1 MFTAFLRAAVALAMR
16 RDVRRLLV
24 VADRALP
31 DGTFAR
37 RADARRK
44 LMHAVTTDAR
54 REQLAEQEV
63 PSVLIP
69 PFALARS
76 DRVKLALVAALA
88 DHLVAPGDLV
98 LALASPVP
106 GARPDA
112 MMLLR
117 VGATG
122 EEEALSRAL
131 RRPAGAPEVIE
142 AVLDLALTVGSE
154 GWEGHPVGTLLVVGE
169 SALVM
174 ERSRQLALNP
184 FQGYPERERNL
195 LDPQVREAV
204 RALATLDGAFVVR
217 DDGVVVAAGRYL
229 TVEQAVELPLGLGAR
244 HMAAAVVSAET
255 GATAVAVSQTSGT
268 VRVFRDGREVL
279 NLRPHHRR

>member
-1 MFTAFLRAAVALAMR
+1 M
-16 RDVRRLLV
+16 
-24 VADRALP
+24 
-31 DGTFAR
+31 
-37 RADARRK
+37 
-44 LMHAVTTDAR
+44 
-54 REQLAEQEV
+54 
-63 PSVLIP
+63 LIP

-204 RALATLDGAFVVR
+204 RAFATLDGAFVVR